1 MTEKLKQYFLL
12 QITTKLLQI
21 SSALLVTNY
30 DSVLTNHGSFFIT
43 NIYDKVLANCDRY
56 YKNYDKIITNYDN
69 YYKLEQNISCI
80 KTAVTNA

>member
-1 MTEKLKQYFLL
+1 MTEKFKQYFLL

-43 NIYDKVLANCDRY
+43 NYDKVLANCDRRGCSSSRL
-56 YKNYDKIITNYDN
+56 K
-69 YYKLEQNISCI
+69 
-80 KTAVTNA
+80 VTILDFGLD

>member
-1 MTEKLKQYFLL
+1 MTEKFKQYFLL

-43 NIYDKVLANCDRY
+43 NYDKVLANCDRRGCSSSRL
-56 YKNYDKIITNYDN
+56 KVKILDFG
-69 YYKLEQNISCI
+69 LD
-80 KTAVTNA
+80 